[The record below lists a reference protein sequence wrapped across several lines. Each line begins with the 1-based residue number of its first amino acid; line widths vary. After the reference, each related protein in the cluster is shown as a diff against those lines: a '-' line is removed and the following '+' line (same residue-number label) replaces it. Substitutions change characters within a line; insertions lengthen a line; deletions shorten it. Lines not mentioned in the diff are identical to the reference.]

1 MKQFLIPTLCLILT
15 LLSPGFAQ
23 EEAAAAEAEAPSAP
37 TIVVLVP
44 EKIGDDA
51 NLGGSSNESLLVQAE
66 IEKRLVR
73 KGLELQDI
81 GGLDPRVDTQGG
93 GGLLSWQ
100 TMTVKD
106 GALTI
111 ARKVGAD
118 YLVYGQATA
127 VKAGQGSAYGVTAV
141 RAQADIVVRLVRVSD
156 GKVLEIFDGSA
167 LEGDQAFGIAAKR
180 ALKVAAKPVAK
191 SVADAAEV
199 TLN

>member
-1 MKQFLIPTLCLILT
+1 MKRSLIFMFLVSMCL
-15 LLSPGFAQ
+15 SSSAQ
-23 EEAAAAEAEAPSAP
+23 EAEEAKPEEAAPGK

-44 EKIGDDA
+44 EKIGDDT

-73 KGLELQDI
+73 KGLEVQDI

-93 GGLLSWQ
+93 GVLSWQ

-141 RAQADIVVRLVRVSD
+141 RAQADIVVRLVRVED

-180 ALKVAAKPVAK
+180 ALKEAAKPVAK
-191 SVADAAEV
+191 KVASAAEV
-199 TLN
+199 ALN